1 MDRARNKLARGFP
14 YHAVGRWQ
22 LPHAKGSRRLRSRR
36 LLKGLLA
43 KRPFRALKNAI
54 AIEMMLEVLRERV
67 KGFFDLVL
75 VVESG

>member
-1 MDRARNKLARGFP
+1 MLWGGASCRTRRALGGCA
-14 YHAVGRWQ
+14 AVGF
-22 LPHAKGSRRLRSRR
+22 
-36 LLKGLLA
+36 LKGYSQI
-43 KRPFRALKNAI
+43 RYFRALKNAI